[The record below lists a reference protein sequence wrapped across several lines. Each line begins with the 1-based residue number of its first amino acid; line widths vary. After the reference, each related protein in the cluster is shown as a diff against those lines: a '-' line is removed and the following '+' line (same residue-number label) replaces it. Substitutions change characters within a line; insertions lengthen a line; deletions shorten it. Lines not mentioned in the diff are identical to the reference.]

1 VSSANAKITGTTM
14 HSGLLRLQPLMR
26 KIELVSKLGD
36 DDRAALRSL
45 PFRYGHA
52 VAGQQLVLEGSQPTE
67 CCVLLSGYAFR
78 YKATYD
84 GKRQILSFH
93 VAGDILDLQQMKL
106 SVADHSVEAMTPA
119 DIAWVSLSDLNRL
132 SQRFQSIADALWREA
147 LIDSSI
153 FREWVLNVGQRD
165 ARSRLAHLFCEF
177 AARREAAQV
186 GDGDEFD
193 LPMTQ
198 EHLADATGLTVVH
211 INRMLR
217 ALSSD
222 GVITH
227 EGRTLKVNSWK
238 RLREIGGFDPAYLHM
253 GTLEPVERIPA
264 SNCGTSRSG

>member
-1 VSSANAKITGTTM
+1 M
-14 HSGLLRLQPLMR
+14 HSGLLRLQPLVR
-26 KIELVSKLGD
+26 KIELASTLGD
-36 DDRAALRSL
+36 DDRDALRSL

-52 VAGQQLVLEGSQPTE
+52 VAGQQLVREGSQPTE
-67 CCVLLSGYAFR
+67 CCVILSGYAFR
-78 YKATYD
+78 YKGTFG

-93 VAGDILDLQQMKL
+93 VAGDILDLQQLKL
-106 SVADHSVEAMTPA
+106 SVADHGVDALTPA
-119 DIAWVSLSDLNRL
+119 DIAWISHSDLDRL
-132 SQRFQSIADALWREA
+132 CRRSQSIADALWREA

-153 FREWVLNVGQRD
+153 FRAQLLNLGQRD
-165 ARSRLAHLFCEF
+165 ARSRLAHLLCEL
-177 AARREAAQV
+177 AVRRESAQV

-211 INRMLR
+211 VNRMLR

-222 GVITH
+222 GVVTH

-253 GTLEPVERIPA
+253 GPVEPVDRMPA
-264 SNCGTSRSG
+264 SNCGTSPSG